1 MPELSPRTKTWL
13 RMAVD
18 YSGAAAFVIGYLVT
32 HDFQQA
38 TWWLVG
44 FSALAIA
51 VNFIMERKLAPL
63 PLIYGG
69 ASLIFGT
76 LTLVFHDKTFIKM
89 KPTFMDITLGAAM
102 LIGLAIG
109 KSPIKLIMSDTLKL
123 SDAGWKALTLR
134 FGLFFLVLAV
144 LNEAVWRTQP
154 DASLGP
160 VPVSGR
166 ADYQPRLLLHP
177 SADDDAR
184 GQGAGSGGQR
194 GGHSAVTPSV
204 GEGCREID
212 ANPR

>member
-51 VNFIMERKLAPL
+51 VNFVMERRLAPL

-69 ASLIFGT
+69 ASLIFGA
-76 LTLVFHDKTFIKM
+76 LTLIFHDKTFIKM
-89 KPTFMDITLGAAM
+89 KPTFMDITLGSAM
-102 LIGLAIG
+102 LIGLLIG
-109 KSPIKLIMSDTLKL
+109 KSPIKLIMNDTLKL
-123 SDAGWKALTLR
+123 SDGGWKTLTLR
-134 FGLFFLVLAV
+134 FGLLFLALAV

-154 DASLGP
+154 DTTWALLRFPGALIISLIFSFTQ
-160 VPVSGR
+160 VPMMMR
-166 ADYQPRLLLHP
+166 EAKALEAAADL
-177 SADDDAR
+177 ADS
-184 GQGAGSGGQR
+184 QQ
-194 GGHSAVTPSV
+194 
-204 GEGCREID
+204 
-212 ANPR
+212 

>member
-154 DASLGP
+154 DTVWALFRFPGALIISLVFSFTQVPMMMREAKALEAAAS
-160 VPVSGR
+160 V
-166 ADYQPRLLLHP
+166 ADTQ
-177 SADDDAR
+177 
-184 GQGAGSGGQR
+184 Q
-194 GGHSAVTPSV
+194 
-204 GEGCREID
+204 
-212 ANPR
+212 

>member
-1 MPELSPRTKTWL
+1 MPEVSPRAKSL
-13 RMAVD
+13 IRMAVD
-18 YSGAAAFVIGYLVT
+18 YSGAAAFVVGYLVT

-44 FSALAIA
+44 CSALAIA
-51 VNFIMERKLAPL
+51 VNFALEKKIAPL

-123 SDAGWKALTLR
+123 SEGGWRTLTLR
-134 FGLFFLVLAV
+134 FGFFFLVLAA

-154 DASLGP
+154 DTVWALFRFPGALIISLIFSFTQ
-160 VPVSGR
+160 VPMMMREAKALEAAVDL
-166 ADYQPRLLLHP
+166 ADTQ
-177 SADDDAR
+177 
-184 GQGAGSGGQR
+184 Q
-194 GGHSAVTPSV
+194 
-204 GEGCREID
+204 
-212 ANPR
+212 